1 MPLHT
6 RSRLAA
12 WLAIV
17 ALLYDAQTGASAQ
30 SQTSVFLPIE
40 PMTRVDTTAGTGYFS
55 DPYPI
60 YVAEPWTSASI
71 PRAFSGTT
79 KDLLLCWHGLQPG
92 CYAETP
98 ITIDPGPLAEQA
110 RQQGAV
116 SSTFQNNN
124 IFRGRDGIWQM
135 VSTLNLRTAGAKSN
149 ATHWTVIVHAHPTA
163 VSYSIPTAW
172 VADTVLVGSLGQSA
186 PANYDGKFFEDNGTL
201 YLLYS
206 SRLSDNPAHDGVVA
220 QTMQSAMRP
229 ASSPPVTMLQPEV
242 INGGFNAELF
252 HPTDPSDQFK
262 LVEKRICQRSSS
274 RCRSQVV
281 GTIAAKTQ
289 AFAYLRTS
297 SAANVGEDRDSDK
310 RQAAAISAYAKRAGV
325 EVVETFYDAAVRGG
339 DPIDTRPG
347 FAAMLERIEGTG
359 VCTIVVETANRFARD
374 LMVQEVGFAMLQKRG
389 INLIAADSPTSFLDD
404 TPTARLIRQVLGA
417 VSEFEKAMV
426 VAKLRG
432 ARDRKRKTGVKV
444 EGRKSITET
453 KPEVVELARRLNR
466 KAPKGGRRT
475 LREIS
480 AELATAG
487 HLTRTGKPYAPAA
500 VAKMLDAKP

>member
-6 RSRLAA
+6 RSRFTA

-17 ALLYDAQTGASAQ
+17 VLLYDALTRVSAQ
-30 SQTSVFLPIE
+30 SQTSIFLPIE
-40 PMTRVDTTAGTGYFS
+40 PMTQVDTTAGTGYFS

-135 VSTLNLRTAGAKSN
+135 VSTLNLRTAGAKSD

-172 VADTVLVGSLGQSA
+172 VADTVLVGSLGQPA
-186 PANYDGKFFEDNGTL
+186 PANYDGKFFEDKGTL

-252 HPTDPSDQFK
+252 HPTDSSDEFK
-262 LVEKRICQRSSS
+262 LVETGNVTMIAGKYVMAYSTGAFDRSNY
-274 RCRSQVV
+274 
-281 GTIAAKTQ
+281 K
-289 AFAYLRTS
+289 
-297 SAANVGEDRDSDK
+297 
-310 RQAAAISAYAKRAGV
+310 AGV
-325 EVVETFYDAAVRGG
+325 AWSDTFL
-339 DPIDTRPG
+339 PG
-347 FAAMLERIEGTG
+347 AGNTY
-359 VCTIVVETANRFARD
+359 
-374 LMVQEVGFAMLQKRG
+374 
-389 INLIAADSPTSFLDD
+389 
-404 TPTARLIRQVLGA
+404 
-417 VSEFEKAMV
+417 
-426 VAKLRG
+426 
-432 ARDRKRKTGVKV
+432 RK
-444 EGRKSITET
+444 
-453 KPEVVELARRLNR
+453 VVELDSAGVWGQPGHFEPLYLLQSQKPNWPNDVAAEVVAPGVPSIVADRDGGWILYFAGFAPSDAIADPTTGNFNAALRRPYFLRLRVDVPRDATVAATSNEDLARWIL
-466 KAPKGGRRT
+466 P
-475 LREIS
+475 
-480 AELATAG
+480 
-487 HLTRTGKPYAPAA
+487 
-500 VAKMLDAKP
+500 